1 MVKRETFSDEWVEKT
16 FRGIIEE
23 AVHDFPEIEGVPND
37 EGWYLERVTLLDM
50 RKILSHLL
58 LNEQIKVREYVYKY
72 LSEVEAEE
80 E

>member
-1 MVKRETFSDEWVEKT
+1 MKRETFSDEWVEKT
-16 FRGIIEE
+16 FRRIIEE

-37 EGWYLERVTLLDM
+37 EGWYLERATLSAM
-50 RKILSHLL
+50 RKMLSHLI
-58 LNEQIKVREYVYKY
+58 LNERVKVREYVYKY